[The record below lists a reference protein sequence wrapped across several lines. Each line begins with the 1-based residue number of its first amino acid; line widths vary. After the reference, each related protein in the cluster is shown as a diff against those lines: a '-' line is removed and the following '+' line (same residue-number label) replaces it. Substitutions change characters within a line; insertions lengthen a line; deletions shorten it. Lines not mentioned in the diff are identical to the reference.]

1 MGSQISQRV
10 DRCIRP
16 AAVGD
21 ATDVLQTADSFAASD
36 DAPEKACELAP
47 LPELLVER
55 SAPSGRSK
63 DHPASG
69 AVGSAGSEATAES
82 PATAEDFVQ
91 GDEVFVVGLLSQPQ
105 HNGERGRVVGRQGNR
120 LKVVLS
126 TGTGMAIRPQN
137 LTSSRGRSSRARA

>member
-1 MGSQISQRV
+1 
-10 DRCIRP
+10 
-16 AAVGD
+16 
-21 ATDVLQTADSFAASD
+21 VLQTADSFAASD

-55 SAPSGRSK
+55 SAPSGRTK
-63 DHPASG
+63 DHPAPG